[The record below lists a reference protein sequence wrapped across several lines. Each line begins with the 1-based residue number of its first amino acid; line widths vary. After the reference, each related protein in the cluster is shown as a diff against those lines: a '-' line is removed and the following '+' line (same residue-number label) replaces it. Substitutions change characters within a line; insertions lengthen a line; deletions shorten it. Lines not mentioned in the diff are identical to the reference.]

1 MDKFSDYAL
10 CILIAL
16 TAYALKKLSTS
27 QIARMYGISENHLAK
42 IATQLSKGG
51 FVVSES
57 GRGGGLTLAVL
68 AVDISIGAVLR
79 ALKKDE
85 TVAECVGSNTSCAIL
100 LACSLSDPLLEAR
113 SVLCCFSWLFACGC
127 CQGERVF
134 EGSVSRLD
142 QHSGAIHTPH

>member
-1 MDKFSDYAL
+1 MQMDKFSDYAL

-16 TAYALKKLSTS
+16 TAYAPKKLSTS

-42 IATQLSKGG
+42 IAPQLSKGG

-79 ALKKDE
+79 A
-85 TVAECVGSNTSCAIL
+85 
-100 LACSLSDPLLEAR
+100 
-113 SVLCCFSWLFACGC
+113 
-127 CQGERVF
+127 
-134 EGSVSRLD
+134 
-142 QHSGAIHTPH
+142 